1 VNQGNQI
8 LISVLIQVP
17 PENNKEQIQS
27 EIKDVNYKANY
38 KIYVILLKLLIMKRM
53 HCPERFLP

>member
-1 VNQGNQI
+1 MNQGNQI